1 MSHEPTVFIVDDDP
15 EIRRS
20 LQWLIESVDLPVRVF
35 ASAQEFLD
43 TYDSECPGC
52 LVLDVRMPGMSG
64 LDLQRHLQSEDIRI
78 PIIIVTAHGDV
89 PMAVRA
95 IKAGAI
101 DFIEKP
107 VSDQLILDLIQR
119 AIQRDREDRESW
131 AVADIINKR
140 KELLTQREREVMEL
154 VIVGMSSKEIAA
166 DLGVSFKTVEAHR
179 AKIMKKMQAKSVPQ
193 LIQMN
198 LQTQPI
204 GTENQ
209 LLPD

>member
-1 MSHEPTVFIVDDDP
+1 MTHEPTVFIVDDDP
-15 EIRRS
+15 EVRRS
-20 LQWLIESVDLPVRVF
+20 LQWLIESVDLSVRVF

-43 TYDSECPGC
+43 TYDSDCPGC
-52 LVLDVRMPGMSG
+52 LVLDVRMPGISG
-64 LDLQRHLQSEDIRI
+64 LDLQRHLQSEEIRI

-95 IKAGAI
+95 IKDGAI

-119 AIQRDREDRESW
+119 AIQRDREDRASW

-140 KELLTQREREVMEL
+140 KELLTQREHQVMEL
-154 VIVGMSSKEIAA
+154 VILGMSSKEIAA
-166 DLGVSFKTVEAHR
+166 DLGVSFKTIEAHR

-193 LIQMN
+193 LIQIN

-204 GTENQ
+204 GTKNQ
-209 LLPD
+209 LVPD